1 MATPQELKINW
12 VEFIDLVKQMRHNQR
27 RFENLRKEEIN
38 ETRKK
43 LELEIDTI
51 IAKLTDTQLELW
63 NTFTGGTESQT
74 PR

>member
-27 RFENLRKEEIN
+27 RFENLRREEIN

-43 LELEIDTI
+43 LELEVDTV
-51 IAKLTDTQLELW
+51 IAQLTDTQLELW
-63 NTFTGGTESQT
+63 NTFTRGTD
-74 PR
+74 

>member
-43 LELEIDTI
+43 LELEVDTI

-63 NTFTGGTESQT
+63 NTFTRGTD
-74 PR
+74 

>member
-1 MATPQELKINW
+1 METPQELNINW

-27 RFENLRKEEIN
+27 RFENLRRDEIN

-43 LELEIDTI
+43 LELEVDTI

-63 NTFTGGTESQT
+63 NTFTRGTD
-74 PR
+74 

>member
-1 MATPQELKINW
+1 MANPQELKINW

-27 RFENLRKEEIN
+27 RFENLRREEIN

-43 LELEIDTI
+43 LELEVDTV

-63 NTFTGGTESQT
+63 NTFTRGTD
-74 PR
+74 